1 MYITNK
7 TLSAAFEMLSGNYAL
22 EMTRVLFLVF
32 FAFIAFVMNIANFWK
47 ESASWNSFNI
57 FFIKKSN
64 SPLLSVFSITLPTV
78 NELIT
83 AGVWFYIGISIALW
97 RRNPPPHDKDGNS
110 PEEVEAIKQQKMID
124 LLIETIK
131 EKGLLLAEDVPIS
144 TLLDSANLEVA
155 AKVVEKTTTLASL
168 ISTGLTIGTILGPF
182 FIFSAIWFLKS
193 TNPVGFMA
201 VAKEIRALWNDQGE
215 GDPII
220 RAKVVAFIGAFV
232 SILGDYFLRG
242 IYSAPAPAPAPAPTE
257 RKSDGGGGEGG
268 EIRTEKRKDDQP
280 SSDIVS
286 TDSLDSSAEKDR
298 NRNDQGSSNP
308 NDLAD
313 KIK

>member
-1 MYITNK
+1 
-7 TLSAAFEMLSGNYAL
+7 
-22 EMTRVLFLVF
+22 
-32 FAFIAFVMNIANFWK
+32 
-47 ESASWNSFNI
+47 
-57 FFIKKSN
+57 
-64 SPLLSVFSITLPTV
+64 
-78 NELIT
+78 
-83 AGVWFYIGISIALW
+83 
-97 RRNPPPHDKDGNS
+97 
-110 PEEVEAIKQQKMID
+110 
-124 LLIETIK
+124 
-131 EKGLLLAEDVPIS
+131 
-144 TLLDSANLEVA
+144 
-155 AKVVEKTTTLASL
+155 
-168 ISTGLTIGTILGPF
+168 
-182 FIFSAIWFLKS
+182 
-193 TNPVGFMA
+193 MA

>member
-1 MYITNK
+1 MDIRSI
-7 TLSAAFEMLSGNYAL
+7 LHSAFERFSGNYAL
-22 EMTRVLFLVF
+22 EMTRVLFIVF

-47 ESASWNSFNI
+47 ESASSNYFNI
-57 FFIKKSN
+57 FFMKNSN
-64 SPLLSVFSITLPTV
+64 APLLSFFSITLPTKG
-78 NELIT
+78 ELIT

-97 RRNPPPHDKDGNS
+97 RRNPPPHDNDGKS
-110 PEEVEAIKQQKMID
+110 PEEVEAIKQQKRID
-124 LLIETIK
+124 LLIETLK
-131 EKGLLLAEDVPIS
+131 EKGLLLAEDVSIN
-144 TLLDSANLEVA
+144 TLLDSANLEVT

-193 TNPVGFMA
+193 TNPVGFAA
-201 VAKEIRALWNDQGE
+201 VVKEIQAQWNDQGE
-215 GDPII
+215 GDQTI
-220 RAKVVAFIGAFV
+220 RAKVVAFIAAFV

-242 IYSAPAPAPAPAPTE
+242 IYSAPAPAPAPAPAE
-257 RKSDGGGGEGG
+257 RGGEGG

-298 NRNDQGSSNP
+298 NRNDQGSSNA

-313 KIK
+313 KNK

>member
-1 MYITNK
+1 MK
-7 TLSAAFEMLSGNYAL
+7 
-22 EMTRVLFLVF
+22 
-32 FAFIAFVMNIANFWK
+32 
-47 ESASWNSFNI
+47 NSH
-57 FFIKKSN
+57 
-64 SPLLSVFSITLPTV
+64 SPLLSLFSITLPTKG
-78 NELIT
+78 ELIT

-97 RRNPPPHDKDGNS
+97 RRNPPPHDKDGKS
-110 PEEVEAIKQQKMID
+110 PEEVEAIKQQKRID

-144 TLLDSANLEVA
+144 TLLDSQNLEVA
-155 AKVVEKTTTLASL
+155 EKVVEKTATLATL

-193 TNPVGFMA
+193 ADPVGFA
-201 VAKEIRALWNDQGE
+201 EVVKEIQAQWNDQGE
-215 GDPII
+215 GDQTI
-220 RAKVVAFIGAFV
+220 RAKVVAFIAAFV

-242 IYSAPAPAPAPAPTE
+242 IYSAPVPVPAE
-257 RKSDGGGGEGG
+257 RGGEGG

-298 NRNDQGSSNP
+298 NRNDQGSSNA

-313 KIK
+313 KNK

>member
-1 MYITNK
+1 MRSITHYV
-7 TLSAAFEMLSGNYAL
+7 FERFSGNYAL
-22 EMTRVLFLVF
+22 EMTRVLFIVF
-32 FAFIAFVMNIANFWK
+32 FAFIAFVMNIAHFWK
-47 ESASWNSFNI
+47 ESASSNYFNI
-57 FFIKKSN
+57 FFIKNSN
-64 SPLLSVFSITLPTV
+64 SPLFSAFSITLPTV
-78 NELIT
+78 NEICT

-97 RRNPPPHDKDGNS
+97 RRNPPPHDNDGKS
-110 PEEVEAIKQQKMID
+110 PEEVEAIKQQKRID

-144 TLLDSANLEVA
+144 TLLDSQNLEVA
-155 AKVVEKTTTLASL
+155 EKVVEKTTTLASL

-193 TNPVGFMA
+193 TDPVGFMA
-201 VAKEIRALWNDQGE
+201 VVKEIRAQWNDQGE
-215 GDPII
+215 WDPII

-242 IYSAPAPAPAPAPTE
+242 IYSAPAPAPAE
-257 RKSDGGGGEGG
+257 RGGEGG
-268 EIRTEKRKDDQP
+268 EIRTEKGKDDQP

-298 NRNDQGSSNP
+298 NRNDQGSSNA

-313 KIK
+313 KNK

>member
-1 MYITNK
+1 
-7 TLSAAFEMLSGNYAL
+7 
-22 EMTRVLFLVF
+22 
-32 FAFIAFVMNIANFWK
+32 MNIAHFWK
-47 ESASWNSFNI
+47 ESASENYFNI
-57 FFIKKSN
+57 FFIKNIN
-64 SPLLSVFSITLPTV
+64 SPLLSFFSITLPTK

-97 RRNPPPHDKDGNS
+97 RRNPPPHDNDGKS
-110 PEEVEAIKQQKMID
+110 PEEVEAIKQEKRID
-124 LLIETIK
+124 LLIETLK

-144 TLLDSANLEVA
+144 TLLDSQNLEVT
-155 AKVVEKTTTLASL
+155 AKVVEKTATLAKL
-168 ISTGLTIGTILGPF
+168 ISTGVTIGTIAGPF
-182 FIFSAIWFLKS
+182 LIFSAIWFMKS

-201 VAKEIRALWNDQGE
+201 VVKEIQAQWNDRGE
-215 GDPII
+215 WDPII

-242 IYSAPAPAPAPAPTE
+242 IYSAPAPAPAPTE
-257 RKSDGGGGEGG
+257 RGGEGG
-268 EIRTEKRKDDQP
+268 EIRTEKRKDDQL

-298 NRNDQGSSNP
+298 NRNDQGSSNA

-313 KIK
+313 KNK

>member
-1 MYITNK
+1 MDIRAIPHST
-7 TLSAAFEMLSGNYAL
+7 FERFSNNYAL
-22 EMTRVLFLVF
+22 EMTRVLFIVF
-32 FAFIAFVMNIANFWK
+32 FAFIAFVMNIAHFWK
-47 ESASWNSFNI
+47 ESASSNYFNI
-57 FFIKKSN
+57 FFIKNSN
-64 SPLLSVFSITLPTV
+64 SPLFSAFSITLPTV
-78 NELIT
+78 NEVIT

-110 PEEVEAIKQQKMID
+110 PEEVEAIKQQKRID

-144 TLLDSANLEVA
+144 TLLDSANLEVT

-201 VAKEIRALWNDQGE
+201 VVKEIQALWNDQGE

-242 IYSAPAPAPAPAPTE
+242 IYSAPAPAE
-257 RKSDGGGGEGG
+257 RGGEGG

-298 NRNDQGSSNP
+298 NRNDQGSSNA

-313 KIK
+313 KNK